1 MKYFRGEKLSGYF
14 LFLIIILL
22 LTGPLA
28 VFSASEEV
36 SVEKLLLL
44 VQLENKTIKSS
55 ASRLESTYYAVRSA
69 VSSQRPAVVIQGTTN
84 SITSENAENTI
95 SAGITHRLDISG
107 IYSTQEK
114 SAIYG
119 YLVQA
124 ETHRNLVN
132 DILSSAEAL
141 YWMGVMA
148 LENVD
153 LYRNILKQRQENLR
167 ITEEQFR
174 QDLIP
179 MLDVIRAETKMEES
193 ISLLTQAESD
203 YRDILAQ
210 LSTLVAGLEVSP
222 LKTSLIPPDM
232 PRVRD
237 VEETCSDRPDIRSL
251 EYALEKAGRDLDL
264 AAKGLSPTL
273 DAFLGWTAW
282 SDSERISPA
291 ENEILL
297 SLTLNVPITD
307 GNNTKNQVREK
318 EETIKGAKRE
328 LEARKDKARE
338 EIILAQN
345 RWEKALALRKS
356 REKQAQLAEEELRIT
371 TLLYT
376 EGLGSQLDLLNA
388 QTEHVRANTERL
400 DTIKELYLA
409 LVDMK
414 RACGTYASEYTDRDW
429 IRYREW

>member
-1 MKYFRGEKLSGYF
+1 MKNFRGEKLLRYF
-14 LFLIIILL
+14 LFLLIILF
-22 LTGPLA
+22 LTGPMILFA
-28 VFSASEEV
+28 SSEEV
-36 SVEKLLLL
+36 SLEKFLLL
-44 VQLENKTIKSS
+44 VQLENNTLKSS

-69 VSSQRPAVVIQGTTN
+69 VSYQRPALVIQGTSN
-84 SITSENAENTI
+84 SITGENAENTI
-95 SAGITHRLDISG
+95 SAGITQRIDISG
-107 IYSTQEK
+107 TYSAQEK

-124 ETHRNLVN
+124 ETHRKLVN
-132 DILSSAEAL
+132 DILSSSESL
-141 YWMGVMA
+141 YWRGVMA
-148 LENVD
+148 LENID

-179 MLDVIRAETKMEES
+179 MLDVIRAETKVEES

-210 LSTLVAGLEVSP
+210 ISTLIAGLEVTP
-222 LKTSLIPPDM
+222 LRTSLIPPDM

-237 VEETCSDRPDIRSL
+237 VEETCSGRPDIRSL
-251 EYALEKAGRDLDL
+251 EFALEKAGMDLNL
-264 AAKGLSPTL
+264 ATKGLSPTL

-282 SDSERISPA
+282 SDSARISPA

-414 RACGTYASEYTDRDW
+414 RACGTYATEYTDRDW

>member
-179 MLDVIRAETKMEES
+179 MLDVIRAETKMEEG

>member
-1 MKYFRGEKLSGYF
+1 MKNFRGEKLLRYF
-14 LFLIIILL
+14 LFLLIILF
-22 LTGPLA
+22 LTGPMILFA
-28 VFSASEEV
+28 SSEEV
-36 SVEKLLLL
+36 SLEKFLLL
-44 VQLENKTIKSS
+44 VQLENNTLKSS

-69 VSSQRPAVVIQGTTN
+69 VSYQRPALVIQGTSN
-84 SITSENAENTI
+84 SITGENAENTI
-95 SAGITHRLDISG
+95 SAGITQRIDISG
-107 IYSTQEK
+107 TYSAQEK

-124 ETHRNLVN
+124 ETHRKLVN
-132 DILSSAEAL
+132 DILSSSESL
-141 YWMGVMA
+141 YWRGVMA
-148 LENVD
+148 LENID

-179 MLDVIRAETKMEES
+179 MLDVIRAETKVEES

-203 YRDILAQ
+203 YRDILAK
-210 LSTLVAGLEVSP
+210 LSTLIAGLEVTP
-222 LKTSLIPPDM
+222 LRTSLIPPDM

-237 VEETCSDRPDIRSL
+237 VEETCSGRPDIRSL
-251 EYALEKAGRDLDL
+251 EFALEKAGMDLNL
-264 AAKGLSPTL
+264 ATKGLSPTL

-282 SDSERISPA
+282 SDSARISPA

-328 LEARKDKARE
+328 LEALKDIARE
-338 EIILAQN
+338 EITLADN

-414 RACGTYASEYTDRDW
+414 RACGTYASEYTDRDS

>member
-232 PRVRD
+232 PRVGD
-237 VEETCSDRPDIRSL
+237 VEEACSDRPDIRSL

-328 LEARKDKARE
+328 LEALKDIARE
-338 EIILAQN
+338 EITLADN

-414 RACGTYASEYTDRDW
+414 RACGTYASEYTDRDS